1 MPTEG
6 TIGEIFGVSRIT
18 VRQALDGLAQSG
30 YIYKIQGKGSFVAA
44 KKAGMQ
50 LNHLIGF
57 SDEMRSIGMEPS
69 TSLISQ
75 SLEFPS
81 EPVANALELD
91 VSQKVYI
98 IARLRCADAAVE
110 TVYLPFARFA
120 GIETYDMSKS
130 LYTLLRQRYGCEPAK
145 AIQSIQSGLAKAKE
159 AKQLQIKAGAPVLRI
174 TRTAYDGAGVP
185 FEYTESVYR
194 GDKYVFNVTL
204 EK

>member
-1 MPTEG
+1 M
-6 TIGEIFGVSRIT
+6 
-18 VRQALDGLAQSG
+18 
-30 YIYKIQGKGSFVAA
+30 
-44 KKAGMQ
+44 
-50 LNHLIGF
+50 
-57 SDEMRSIGMEPS
+57 
-69 TSLISQ
+69 
-75 SLEFPS
+75 
-81 EPVANALELD
+81 
-91 VSQKVYI
+91 YI
-98 IARLRCADAAVE
+98 IARLRCADAVPMAVE

>member
-1 MPTEG
+1 M
-6 TIGEIFGVSRIT
+6 
-18 VRQALDGLAQSG
+18 
-30 YIYKIQGKGSFVAA
+30 
-44 KKAGMQ
+44 
-50 LNHLIGF
+50 
-57 SDEMRSIGMEPS
+57 
-69 TSLISQ
+69 
-75 SLEFPS
+75 
-81 EPVANALELD
+81 
-91 VSQKVYI
+91 
-98 IARLRCADAAVE
+98 AVE

-145 AIQSIQSGLAKAKE
+145 GNPDAFNSGLAKAKE